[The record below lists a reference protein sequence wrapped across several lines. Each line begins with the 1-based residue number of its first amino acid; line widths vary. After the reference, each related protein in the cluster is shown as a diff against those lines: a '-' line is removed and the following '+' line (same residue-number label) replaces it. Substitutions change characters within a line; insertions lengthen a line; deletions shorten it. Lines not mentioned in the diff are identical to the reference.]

1 MAARANS
8 RPVPLV
14 LLSIR
19 TSRRVLM
26 LLPRS
31 STEHSSPLR
40 MTGGSKADVTSR
52 VLPRRDLQPIV
63 VLKAAT
69 LATDY
74 SPATIGRYRW
84 FPDNGS
90 HHPVREPPRVCQDV
104 AWPTSSLPG
113 TQPRWCHP

>member
-14 LLSIR
+14 LLSIS
-19 TSRRVLM
+19 TRRVLM

-31 STEHSSPLR
+31 WLEHSSPLR
-40 MTGGSKADVTSR
+40 MSGDPKADATSR
-52 VLPRRDLQPIV
+52 VLPRGDLQLIV

-74 SPATIGRYRW
+74 SCATIDRYRW
-84 FPDNGS
+84 FPDNDS
-90 HHPVREPPRVCQDV
+90 HHPAREPPRVCQGV